1 MREVD
6 ISPRCQDEKPGLW
19 LTPEPGA
26 KPGEARG
33 EVGVDVL
40 WRPVMSGRGAQRPR
54 AEQDGVGA
62 CAQQSHQESVG
73 LVAAADHRAGRRMRP
88 QRYDAVERRD
98 EVRVD
103 GALRE
108 AEATVDALEVGRQVV
123 TRQVRLEEDLERID
137 Q

>member
-1 MREVD
+1 
-6 ISPRCQDEKPGLW
+6 
-19 LTPEPGA
+19 
-26 KPGEARG
+26 
-33 EVGVDVL
+33 
-40 WRPVMSGRGAQRPR
+40 
-54 AEQDGVGA
+54 
-62 CAQQSHQESVG
+62 
-73 LVAAADHRAGRRMRP
+73 MRP

>member
-1 MREVD
+1 
-6 ISPRCQDEKPGLW
+6 
-19 LTPEPGA
+19 
-26 KPGEARG
+26 
-33 EVGVDVL
+33 
-40 WRPVMSGRGAQRPR
+40 
-54 AEQDGVGA
+54 
-62 CAQQSHQESVG
+62 
-73 LVAAADHRAGRRMRP
+73 MRP
-88 QRYDAVERRD
+88 LITEPAEGCDPRYDAVERRD